1 MGGIKWLKEDAR
13 FDGSTEIEN
22 RSFRGFG
29 EEDSFRD
36 SEDIFVRLKLLFRGV
51 RNGKRKGSINVWFA
65 SCLTS
70 VSKMMRAVVRFA
82 RSNRINWWKRKNKW
96 DDDRTADK

>member
-13 FDGSTEIEN
+13 FDGSTAL
-22 RSFRGFG
+22 FGFG

-70 VSKMMRAVVRFA
+70 VSKMLRAVVRFA

>member
-13 FDGSTEIEN
+13 FDGSTAL
-22 RSFRGFG
+22 FGFG

-51 RNGKRKGSINVWFA
+51 RNGKRKGSINV
-65 SCLTS
+65 
-70 VSKMMRAVVRFA
+70 
-82 RSNRINWWKRKNKW
+82 
-96 DDDRTADK
+96 